1 MHAVC
6 AAIAP
11 DEGLLDVYLKRVDME
26 NFKSFGGKVSV
37 PLMEGYMAITGPNGS
52 GKSNITDAIMF
63 VLGPKSPKVVRAGKQ
78 TDLIYNGNKSSGRA
92 DFMKVTLVFDNT
104 DRMLSWNADEVR
116 FTRVVKMAGNGEDYY
131 SSFYINDQ
139 KSNLAEFDSLLTRAR
154 ISADGYNLVQQGDVT
169 DITKMG
175 AVERRRVIDRI
186 SGVESYDADIASAEK
201 ERDAAQENM
210 DSTNIVIGELETQ
223 IRRLEKEREVARKHI
238 ELKGKLDMAN
248 AQLKHR
254 HLANEVEKKNTT
266 LDAIEKTNQEIISLR
281 DRKVDLN
288 NIIDEC
294 TTGISDTEKEIEA
307 RVGPEYTELKR
318 KIEAVRIDKALADD
332 VISKNEEKISDDE
345 RELQGYQEEFVEN
358 ESQLQSVIQSI
369 SELEI
374 GLEANKKDLA
384 GAKAEEDRISKE
396 MESLGGEHATLEKDL
411 KALEA
416 EIDAKSEEEIDV
428 RTKLTGAEARE
439 DEMSRQIG
447 QAETDLSNVEF
458 QIKDAEFNLSEIKRE
473 AGPIADIETFRNRI
487 LALKSQENELENQE
501 RDISA
506 ALTKMNEEYNQLM
519 IEKRSSEK
527 ASRGSEAVSAVL
539 EMRDKGL
546 IKGIHGTVAQL
557 ADVDPGFET
566 ALAVAAGGKMQH
578 IVVDDDQVAAD
589 IISELKKGGHGR
601 ATLLPLNK
609 MTEGKP
615 RAKAIMSVKDSLG
628 YAIDHIDFKPEYR
641 SVFWYVF
648 ADTIV
653 VDNINTGRRLMGG
666 IRIVTKSG
674 ELLEASG
681 AMTGGSIRPNATMKF
696 GVASQSKL
704 DEVGA
709 KMSSAKASL
718 ESIKTRLADIRKQ
731 IRDADDGMRAAGTGS
746 IELKGKIAALEVQL
760 KEYRDS
766 RKRLTQ
772 TVGEK
777 KAAYAEIQSERSGLV
792 ETERRIVGELDAMKA
807 ERNRIRARIE
817 EIAPT
822 ELQKRLLD
830 ARKTINDASA
840 AINGVMDT
848 LSAQRVEKSGF
859 DNAKVRIGKD
869 MKRLEEEISKLRQ
882 EIAEAS
888 EESERYAVELTALK
902 KMEAEMESG
911 IQELR
916 DRKEQY
922 LIKRSRADSDLSTT
936 TSQIE
941 AKESYIAS
949 VQATIIIC
957 DQNIEVYKAEIAQIK
972 FEVQQPI
979 PSEETLKRTIR
990 SCENDIESLGNV
1002 NMNSIDEYDERKARY
1017 DRLVDEVKR
1026 LNDQIDELVALM
1038 EDLNSKKKGLF
1049 MEVYDGVSEN
1059 FKTIFAEISGGGE
1072 ASMTL
1077 EDEDDPFKGGL
1088 YINAKPR
1095 NGKMLKLEALSG
1107 GEKSLT
1113 ALAFIFAIQEH
1124 QPSPFY
1130 VLDEVDMFLDSVN
1143 AEIVAERIQKS
1154 SAKTQFIQVSLRN
1167 VALKKADHLIGVT
1180 RPPNG
1185 VSKVIIQPDLLEVS
1199 KYEEEAQRKIAE
1211 AQSKE
1216 GEA

>member
-681 AMTGGSIRPNATMKF
+681 AMTGGSIRPNTTMKF

-869 MKRLEEEISKLRQ
+869 MKRLEEEISRLRQ

>member
-254 HLANEVEKKNTT
+254 HLANEMEKKNTT

-822 ELQKRLLD
+822 ELQRRLLD

>member
-254 HLANEVEKKNTT
+254 HLANEMEKKNTT

-384 GAKAEEDRISKE
+384 DAKAEEDRISKE

-501 RDISA
+501 RDINS

-666 IRIVTKSG
+666 VRIVTKSG

-681 AMTGGSIRPNATMKF
+681 AMTGGSIRPNTTMKF

-718 ESIKTRLADIRKQ
+718 ESIRSRLADIRKQ

-777 KAAYAEIQSERSGLV
+777 KAAYADIQSERSGLV
-792 ETERRIVGELDAMKA
+792 ETEKRIVGELDAMKA

-869 MKRLEEEISKLRQ
+869 MKRLEEEISKLKQ

-957 DQNIEVYKAEIAQIK
+957 DQNIELYKAEIAQIK

>member
-11 DEGLLDVYLKRVDME
+11 LEGLLDVYLKRVDME

-78 TDLIYNGNKSSGRA
+78 TDLIHNGNKSSGRA

-104 DRMLSWNADEVR
+104 DRMLSWDSDEVR

-186 SGVESYDADIASAEK
+186 SGVESYDSDIAAAEK
-201 ERDAAQENM
+201 ERAEADSNM
-210 DSTNIVIGELETQ
+210 QATNIVIGELEGQ
-223 IRRLEKEREVARKHI
+223 IKRLEKEREVARKHV
-238 ELKGKLDMAN
+238 ELKEKLDMAN

-254 HLANEVEKKNTT
+254 HLENEIEKKNTT
-266 LDAIEKTNQEIISLR
+266 LDAIEKTNQEIASLR
-281 DRKVDLN
+281 EKKVDLN
-288 NIIDEC
+288 RIIEEC
-294 TTGISDTEKEIEA
+294 TTGISDVEKEIEA
-307 RVGPEYTELKR
+307 RVGPEYTQLKS
-318 KIEAVRIDKALADD
+318 KIEGVKINKALADD
-332 VISKNEEKISDDE
+332 KISKNEEKISEDE
-345 RELQGYQEEFVEN
+345 LELQGYQEEFVEN
-358 ESQLQSVIQSI
+358 ESQLQSIDQSI
-369 SELEI
+369 KEQEMVLDTNKNELN
-374 GLEANKKDLA
+374 AA
-384 GAKAEEDRISKE
+384 REEERRISE
-396 MESLGGEHATLEKDL
+396 EIESLGGEHATLEKDL
-411 KALEA
+411 KELEA
-416 EIDAKSEEEIDV
+416 KIEKKSDEEIDL
-428 RTKLTGAEARE
+428 RSKLTGVEAKE
-439 DEMSRQIG
+439 EEMSRQISE
-447 QAETDLSNVEF
+447 AENDLSNVEF
-458 QIKDAEFNLSEIKRE
+458 QIKDAEYNLSEIKKE

-487 LALKSQENELENQE
+487 LALKGQENELEKQE
-501 RDISA
+501 RDVDSA
-506 ALTKMNEEYNQLM
+506 IGKLSEEYNQLL
-519 IEKRSSEK
+519 IDKRSSEK

-589 IISELKKGGHGR
+589 IIAELKRGGHGR

-628 YAIDHIDFKPEYR
+628 YAIDLIDFKPEYR

-681 AMTGGSIRPNATMKF
+681 AMTGGSIRPNSTLKF
-696 GVASQSKL
+696 GAASQDKL

-709 KMSSAKASL
+709 KLSAAKASL
-718 ESIKTRLADIRKQ
+718 ENIRSRLADIRRQ
-731 IRDADDGMRAAGTGS
+731 IREADDGMRATGTGS
-746 IELKGKIAALEVQL
+746 IELKGKIAGLDAQL
-760 KEYRDS
+760 KEYRES
-766 RKRLTQ
+766 RKRLLQ
-772 TVGEK
+772 TVNDK
-777 KAAYAEIQSERSGLV
+777 KASYAEIQDERSELV
-792 ETERRIVGELDAMKA
+792 EKEKAIVAELEAMKA
-807 ERNRIRARIE
+807 ERTKIRARIE

-822 ELQKRLLD
+822 ELQRRLSN
-830 ARKTINDASA
+830 ARKTINEASD
-840 AINGVMDT
+840 AINGIMDI
-848 LSAQRVEKSGF
+848 LSAQKVERSGYE
-859 DNAKVRIGKD
+859 NAKTRINSD
-869 MKRLEEEISKLRQ
+869 MDRLNEEISKLKQ
-882 EIAEAS
+882 EIEEAS
-888 EESERYAVELTALK
+888 KESSEYAVELSALK

-916 DRKEQY
+916 DKKED
-922 LIKRSRADSDLSTT
+922 LLVKRSRADSDLSTA

-972 FEVQQPI
+972 FEVQRPI

-990 SCENDIESLGNV
+990 SCDSEIEALGNV
-1002 NMNSIDEYDERKARY
+1002 NMNSIEEYDERKARY

-1026 LNDQIDELVALM
+1026 LNAQIEELVALM

-1049 MEVYDGVSEN
+1049 MDVYNGVSEN

-1077 EDEDDPFKGGL
+1077 EDEEDPFKGGL

-1185 VSKVIIQPDLLEVS
+1185 VSKIIIQPDLLEVS

-1216 GEA
+1216 GIA

>member
-681 AMTGGSIRPNATMKF
+681 AMTGGSIRPNTTMKF

-792 ETERRIVGELDAMKA
+792 ETERRIVGELDAMKV

>member
-681 AMTGGSIRPNATMKF
+681 AMTGGSIRPNTTMKF

>member
-1 MHAVC
+1 MHAVY
-6 AAIAP
+6 AVIAP

-63 VLGPKSPKVVRAGKQ
+63 VLGPRSPKVVRAGKQ

-104 DRMLSWNADEVR
+104 DRMLAWDADEVR

-169 DITKMG
+169 EITKMG

-186 SGVESYDADIASAEK
+186 SGVESYDSDIA
-201 ERDAAQENM
+201 AAQEQRSAAEKNM
-210 DSTNIVIGELETQ
+210 DDTNIVIGELEIQ
-223 IRRLEKEREVARKHI
+223 IKRLEKEREVAKRHI
-238 ELKGKLDMAN
+238 ELKERLDMAN

-254 HLANEVEKKNTT
+254 HLANEIEKKNTT
-266 LDAIEKTNQEIISLR
+266 LEAIERTNQEIASLH
-281 DRKVDLN
+281 DMKVELN
-288 NIIDEC
+288 GIIDEC
-294 TTGISDTEKEIEA
+294 TAGISETEKEIEA
-307 RVGPEYTELKR
+307 RVGPEYSELKR
-318 KIEAVRIDKALADD
+318 KIEDVRINKALADD
-332 VISKNEEKISDDE
+332 TVSKGEEKISDDE

-358 ESQLQSVIQSI
+358 ESQLQSIAQSI

-374 GLEANKKDLA
+374 GLEANRKDLDA
-384 GAKAEEDRISKE
+384 AKAEEAKISKE

-411 KALEA
+411 KALESR
-416 EIDAKSEEEIDV
+416 IDGKSEEEV
-428 RTKLTGAEARE
+428 ATRSRLRGAETKE
-439 DEMSRQIG
+439 GEMSRQIG
-447 QAETDLSNVEF
+447 QAETDLSDVEF
-458 QIKDAEFNLSEIKRE
+458 QIKDAEFNLAEIKKE
-473 AGPIADIETFRNRI
+473 AGPMADIETFRNRI

-501 RDISA
+501 RDINSA
-506 ALTKMNEEYNQLM
+506 LARLSDEYNQLM

-589 IISELKKGGHGR
+589 IISELKRGGHGR

-628 YAIDHIDFKPEYR
+628 YAIDHMDFKPEYR

-681 AMTGGSIRPNATMKF
+681 AMTGGSIRPNSTMKF

-718 ESIKTRLADIRKQ
+718 ESVRSRLVDVRRQ
-731 IRDADDGMRAAGTGS
+731 IREADDGMRAAGTGS
-746 IELKGKIAALEVQL
+746 IELKGKIATLEAQL
-760 KEYRDS
+760 KEYRES
-766 RKRLTQ
+766 KKRLTQ

-777 KAAYAEIQSERSGLV
+777 RSAYAEIQSERSGLV
-792 ETERRIVGELDAMKA
+792 EKEQAIVAELDAMKA
-807 ERNRIRARIE
+807 ERNKIRARIE

-830 ARKTINDASA
+830 ARKTINEASD
-840 AINGVMDT
+840 AINSVMDT
-848 LSAQRVEKSGF
+848 LSAQRVERSGF

-869 MKRLEEEISKLRQ
+869 IKRIEEEISRLRQ
-882 EIAEAS
+882 DIAEAS
-888 EESERYAVELTALK
+888 EVSSRYAVELSALK

-916 DRKEQY
+916 DRKEE
-922 LIKRSRADSDLSTT
+922 LLVRRSRADSDLSTAG
-936 TSQIE
+936 SQID
-941 AKESYIAS
+941 AKQSYIAS

-957 DQNIEVYKAEIAQIK
+957 DQNIEVYKAEIAQIN

-990 SCENDIESLGNV
+990 SCENEIEALGNV
-1002 NMNSIDEYDERKARY
+1002 NMNAIEEYDERKARY
-1017 DRLVDEVKR
+1017 DRLVEEVRR
-1026 LNDQIDELVALM
+1026 LNEQIAELVALM

-1049 MEVYDGVSEN
+1049 MDVYVGVSEN
-1059 FKTIFAEISGGGE
+1059 FKTIFSEISGGGE

-1088 YINAKPR
+1088 YINAKPK

>member
-11 DEGLLDVYLKRVDME
+11 VEGLLDVYLKRVDME
-26 NFKSFGGKVSV
+26 NFKSFGGKISV

-104 DRMLSWNADEVR
+104 DRMLSWNSDEVR

-186 SGVESYDADIASAEK
+186 SGIESYDSDIAAAER
-201 ERDAAQENM
+201 ERAEADANM
-210 DSTNIVIGELETQ
+210 QSTNIVIGELEEQ
-223 IRRLEKEREVARKHI
+223 LKRLEREREVARKHI
-238 ELKGKLDMAN
+238 ELKDRLDMAN

-254 HLANEVEKKNTT
+254 HLANEIEKKNTT
-266 LDAIEKTNQEIISLR
+266 LEAIDKANKEIASLR
-281 DRKVDLN
+281 EMKVELN
-288 NIIDEC
+288 RVMEEC
-294 TTGISDTEKEIEA
+294 SEGIAETEKEIEA
-307 RVGPEYTELKR
+307 RVGPEYSELKK
-318 KIEAVRIDKALADD
+318 KIDDVKIKKALADD
-332 VISKNEEKISDDE
+332 KISKNEERISEDE
-345 RELQGYQEEFVEN
+345 CDLQEYQEEFAEN
-358 ESQLQSVIQSI
+358 ESQLQSIIQSI
-369 SELEI
+369 SE
-374 GLEANKKDLA
+374 
-384 GAKAEEDRISKE
+384 SE
-396 MESLGGEHATLEKDL
+396 MELESKRKSLNAARDEEKSISEEMEALGGEHAALDKKLKELESR
-411 KALEA
+411 
-416 EIDAKSEEEIDV
+416 IDQKSDEGIQI
-428 RTKLTGAEARE
+428 RSKLTGVEAKE
-439 DEMSRQIG
+439 DEMSRQIS
-447 QAETDLSNVEF
+447 QAETNLSDVEF
-458 QIKDAEFNLSEIKRE
+458 QIKDAEFNLSEVKKE
-473 AGPIADIETFRNRI
+473 AGPIVDIDTFRNRI
-487 LALKSQENELENQE
+487 LALKQQENELEKQE
-501 RDISA
+501 RDINSA
-506 ALTKMNEEYNQLM
+506 MGKLSEEYNNLL

-557 ADVDPGFET
+557 ASVDPEFET
-566 ALAVAAGGKMQH
+566 ALSVAAGGKMQH

-589 IISELKKGGHGR
+589 IISELKRGGHGR

-628 YAIDHIDFKPEYR
+628 YAIDLIDFKPEYR

-666 IRIVTKSG
+666 VRIVTKSG

-681 AMTGGSIRPNATMKF
+681 AMTGGSIRPNTTLKF
-696 GVASQSKL
+696 GAASQTKL

-709 KMSSAKASL
+709 KLSSAKASL
-718 ESIKTRLADIRKQ
+718 DNIKSRLADIRNQ
-731 IRDADDGMRAAGTGS
+731 IREADDGMRNAGAGS
-746 IELKGKIAALEVQL
+746 IELKGKIAALEAQL
-760 KEYRDS
+760 KEYRES
-766 RKRLTQ
+766 KKRLIQ
-772 TVGEK
+772 MVDEK
-777 KAAYAEIQSERSGLV
+777 KAAYAEIQSEKSELV
-792 ETERRIVGELDAMKA
+792 SKDKAMSDELDALKA
-807 ERNRIRARIE
+807 ERNKARARIE

-822 ELQKRLLD
+822 ELQRRLSN
-830 ARKTINDASA
+830 ARKIINEASD
-840 AINGVMDT
+840 AINTVKDI

-859 DNAKVRIGKD
+859 DSAKERINND
-869 MKRLEEEISKLRQ
+869 IDRLNEEITKLRQ
-882 EIAEAS
+882 EIEEAS
-888 EESERYAVELTALK
+888 KESSEYAVELNALK
-902 KMEAEMESG
+902 AMEAEMESG

-916 DRKEQY
+916 DKKED
-922 LIKRSRADSDLSTT
+922 LLVRRSKADSDLSTT

-941 AKESYIAS
+941 AKESYISS
-949 VQATIIIC
+949 VEATIIIC
-957 DQNIEVYKAEIAQIK
+957 DQNIEIFRAEIAQIK

-990 SCENDIESLGNV
+990 GCENEIEALGKV
-1002 NMNSIDEYDERKARY
+1002 NMNSIDEYDEKKARY
-1017 DRLVDEVKR
+1017 DRLVDEVKK

-1049 MEVYDGVSEN
+1049 MDVYNGVSEN

-1095 NGKMLKLEALSG
+1095 NGKLLKLEALSG

-1185 VSKVIIQPDLLEVS
+1185 VSKIIIQPDLLEVS

-1211 AQSKE
+1211 EQAKE
-1216 GEA
+1216 GIA

>member
-288 NIIDEC
+288 SIIDEC

-681 AMTGGSIRPNATMKF
+681 AMTGGSIRPNTTMKF

-792 ETERRIVGELDAMKA
+792 ETEKRIVGELDAMKT

-822 ELQKRLLD
+822 ELQRRLLD

>member
-1 MHAVC
+1 MHAVY

-78 TDLIYNGNKSSGRA
+78 TDLIYNGNKSSSKA

-104 DRMLSWNADEVR
+104 DRMLSWDADEVR

-186 SGVESYDADIASAEK
+186 SGVESYDADIESAEK
-201 ERDAAQENM
+201 ERDAAQKNM
-210 DSTNIVIGELETQ
+210 DSTNIVIDELETQ
-223 IRRLEKEREVARKHI
+223 IKRLEKEREVARKHI
-238 ELKGKLDMAN
+238 ELKEKLDMAN

-254 HLANEVEKKNTT
+254 HLANEIEKKNTT
-266 LDAIEKTNQEIISLR
+266 LEAIEKTNQEIISLR
-281 DRKVDLN
+281 DKKVELN
-288 NIIDEC
+288 NTIDGC
-294 TTGISDTEKEIEA
+294 TTGISETEKEIEA
-307 RVGPEYTELKR
+307 RVGPEYTELKK
-318 KIEAVRIDKALADD
+318 KIEGVKINKALADD
-332 VISKNEEKISDDE
+332 KISKNEEKIAEDE
-345 RELQGYQEEFVEN
+345 HELQGCQEEFVEN
-358 ESQLQSVIQSI
+358 ESQLQTISQSI

-374 GLEANKKDLA
+374 GLEANKKELA
-384 GAKAEEDRISKE
+384 GAKAEEEKISKE

-416 EIDAKSEEEIDV
+416 KIDAKSEEEIAI
-428 RTKLTGAEARE
+428 RSKLTGAEAKE

-447 QAETDLSNVEF
+447 QAETDLSDVEF
-458 QIKDAEFNLSEIKRE
+458 QIKDAEFNLAEIKKE

-501 RDISA
+501 RDINSA
-506 ALTKMNEEYNQLM
+506 LSKLGDEYNQLM

-681 AMTGGSIRPNATMKF
+681 AMTGGSIRPNTTMKF

-718 ESIKTRLADIRKQ
+718 ESIRTRLADIRRQ
-731 IRDADDGMRAAGTGS
+731 IREADDGMRAAGTGS
-746 IELKGKIAALEVQL
+746 IELKGKIAALDAQL
-760 KEYRDS
+760 KEYRES

-792 ETERRIVGELDAMKA
+792 EMEKSIVAELDAMKT

-840 AINGVMDT
+840 AINSVMDT
-848 LSAQRVEKSGF
+848 LSAQRVERSGF
-859 DNAKVRIGKD
+859 DNAKVRIGND
-869 MKRLEEEISKLRQ
+869 IKRLEEEISKLKQ
-882 EIAEAS
+882 EIADAS
-888 EESERYAVELTALK
+888 EVSEGYAVELTALK

-916 DRKEQY
+916 DRKENL

-957 DQNIEVYKAEIAQIK
+957 DQNIELYKAEIAQIK

-1002 NMNSIDEYDERKARY
+1002 NMNSIEEYDERKARY
-1017 DRLVDEVKR
+1017 DRLVDDVKR

-1049 MEVYDGVSEN
+1049 MDVYDGVSEN

-1077 EDEDDPFKGGL
+1077 EDEEDPFKGGL
-1088 YINAKPR
+1088 YINAKPK

>member
-254 HLANEVEKKNTT
+254 HLANEMEKKNTT

-318 KIEAVRIDKALADD
+318 KIEAVRIEKALADD

-416 EIDAKSEEEIDV
+416 EIDAKSEEEIDI

-666 IRIVTKSG
+666 IRIVTKPG

-681 AMTGGSIRPNATMKF
+681 AMTGGSIRPNTTMKF

>member
-1 MHAVC
+1 MHAVY

-78 TDLIYNGNKSSGRA
+78 TDLIYNGNKSSSKA

-104 DRMLSWNADEVR
+104 DRMLSWDADEVR

-186 SGVESYDADIASAEK
+186 SGVESYDADIESAKK

-210 DSTNIVIGELETQ
+210 DSTNIVINELETQ
-223 IRRLEKEREVARKHI
+223 VKRLDKEREVARKHI
-238 ELKGKLDMAN
+238 ELKEKLDMAN

-254 HLANEVEKKNTT
+254 HLANEIEKKNTT
-266 LDAIEKTNQEIISLR
+266 LEAIEKTNQEIISLR
-281 DRKVDLN
+281 DKKVELN
-288 NIIDEC
+288 NTIDEC
-294 TTGISDTEKEIEA
+294 TTGISETEKEIEA
-307 RVGPEYTELKR
+307 RVGPEYTELKK
-318 KIEAVRIDKALADD
+318 KIEGVKINKALADD
-332 VISKNEEKISDDE
+332 KISKNEEKIAEDE
-345 RELQGYQEEFVEN
+345 HELQGCQEEFVEN
-358 ESQLQSVIQSI
+358 ESQLQTISQSI

-374 GLEANKKDLA
+374 GLEANKKELA
-384 GAKAEEDRISKE
+384 GAKAEEEKISKE

-416 EIDAKSEEEIDV
+416 KIDAKSEEEIAI
-428 RTKLTGAEARE
+428 RSKLTGAEAKE

-447 QAETDLSNVEF
+447 QAETDLSDVEF
-458 QIKDAEFNLSEIKRE
+458 QIKDAEFNLAEIKKE

-501 RDISA
+501 RDINSV
-506 ALTKMNEEYNQLM
+506 LSKLGDEYNQLM

-681 AMTGGSIRPNATMKF
+681 AMTGGSIRPNTTMKF

-718 ESIKTRLADIRKQ
+718 ESIRTRLADIRRQ
-731 IRDADDGMRAAGTGS
+731 IREADDGMRAAGTGS
-746 IELKGKIAALEVQL
+746 IELKGKIAALDAQL
-760 KEYRDS
+760 KEYRES

-777 KAAYAEIQSERSGLV
+777 KAAYTEIQSERSGLV
-792 ETERRIVGELDAMKA
+792 EMEKIIVAELDAMKT

-840 AINGVMDT
+840 AINSVMDT
-848 LSAQRVEKSGF
+848 LSAQRVERSGF
-859 DNAKVRIGKD
+859 DNAKVRIGND
-869 MKRLEEEISKLRQ
+869 IKRLEEEISKLKQ
-882 EIAEAS
+882 EIADAS
-888 EESERYAVELTALK
+888 EVSEGYAVELTALK

-916 DRKEQY
+916 DRKENL

-957 DQNIEVYKAEIAQIK
+957 DQNIELYKAEIAQIK

-1002 NMNSIDEYDERKARY
+1002 NMNSIEEYDERKARY
-1017 DRLVDEVKR
+1017 DRLVDDVKR

-1049 MEVYDGVSEN
+1049 MDVYDGVSEN

-1077 EDEDDPFKGGL
+1077 EDEEDPFKGGL
-1088 YINAKPR
+1088 YINAKPK